1 MLKKLCLILFLS
13 ILMGVPS
20 KAQFVKE
27 YKVAGRT
34 EVDLVQLEFTSYK
47 SNTQLKRVKTQ
58 DLLYIHGHLSKSNI
72 LPDFKYSFQKNVLNA
87 SLIHKNVES
96 DNLGKSITSKLFS
109 SESDF
114 EHSWDV
120 GLVSNYLYDLD
131 FNLGMGVANFDLS
144 QLPISNFKVK
154 SASADVTIRY
164 GSESPNQVV
173 MDTLLVTLNMGTV
186 QLQNANFTNSKK
198 IILEVNYG
206 KIDLNFSDGMPS
218 KCQVIAAVSGGSIF
232 VKLPPDANPVKIRMK
247 TTPMCRTSIPK
258 YLKAI
263 DGDTYVTRGFNQ
275 SDPRLLELVL
285 DVGVGSVTVE

>member
-1 MLKKLCLILFLS
+1 
-13 ILMGVPS
+13 
-20 KAQFVKE
+20 
-27 YKVAGRT
+27 
-34 EVDLVQLEFTSYK
+34 
-47 SNTQLKRVKTQ
+47 
-58 DLLYIHGHLSKSNI
+58 
-72 LPDFKYSFQKNVLNA
+72 
-87 SLIHKNVES
+87 
-96 DNLGKSITSKLFS
+96 
-109 SESDF
+109 
-114 EHSWDV
+114 
-120 GLVSNYLYDLD
+120 
-131 FNLGMGVANFDLS
+131 MGVANFDLS

-218 KCQVIAAVSGGSIF
+218 KCQVIAAVSGGAIF
-232 VKLPPDANPVKIRMK
+232 VKLPPETNPVKIKMK